1 MKKAKSKGRRGRPA
15 PRRRVVKP
23 LEIGGLPAVP
33 EPGTPVEVM
42 QTCPIHASVTFRH
55 GGFCE
60 KCYADTSMERVKTID
75 DALADTVVAKF
86 STLVQQVL
94 NSDNVELIERFLGR
108 VMARFD
114 KPKQSQ
120 VSATLKAVHL
130 HAPVDFGRRNE

>member
-1 MKKAKSKGRRGRPA
+1 MKKTSKGRRGRPA

-23 LEIGGLPAVP
+23 LEVGGLPAVV
-33 EPGTPVEVM
+33 EPTVVTIM
-42 QTCPIHASVTFRH
+42 QTCPVHPSVTFRH

-60 KCYADTSMERVKTID
+60 KCYADTAMDRVKKLD
-75 DALADTVVAKF
+75 DTLAETVVEKF
-86 STLVQQVL
+86 AGLVQQVL
-94 NSDNVELIERFLGR
+94 ASENIDVIERFLGR

-130 HAPVDFGRRNE
+130 HAPVDFGRK